1 MSTRGLAPESW
12 QAPTTS
18 GSLGHSC
25 QVMAFS
31 QISQFMSGGGSQNAP
46 TEDNGSQTL
55 GQQMGLDS
63 ITLGQLR
70 AMVNSAPKPKV

>member
-1 MSTRGLAPESW
+1 
-12 QAPTTS
+12 
-18 GSLGHSC
+18 
-25 QVMAFS
+25 MAFS
-31 QISQFMSGGGSQNAP
+31 QISQFMSGGGLQNGPP
-46 TEDNGSQTL
+46 TEESGSQAL